1 MKIAKSQLELVILEE
16 AELLIVESFLDK
28 VKEKLPSREDVA
40 DFFDQ
45 LGRTFKKINKG
56 REILVKLS
64 NEESIT
70 EEESE
75 LLMTAIRDMAKII
88 PMAGLIAMPGS
99 PITIPFVV
107 KLAKKYNIDIFPSEF
122 SSEDDEIENK
132 PRHADYEMDGNLAKG
147 SFKLT
152 ETNLRKIVREERDFI
167 LFEDVGKE
175 IEHSVKKI
183 DEGLI
188 SAAALAALAAKAAAL
203 PLGIGMPIAT
213 ALGPIVF
220 LLKLLS
226 WVVLGAQALG
236 ATAALVAAYKFIKFI
251 YTKIMDDREP
261 SDKEIDRI
269 LSNLKNKEDR
279 EKLATLIRDKLSD
292 SEKREM
298 FGQEAKSFVD
308 KIKNLF
314 KRKSK
319 ESEEEIEIEVT

>member
-16 AELLIVESFLDK
+16 AEFLIVESFLDK

-64 NEESIT
+64 NEEGIT
-70 EEESE
+70 EEENE

-152 ETNLRKIVREERDFI
+152 EAKMRQFVQSEIKEVLKELNDPYGDYQRGQQLARTARDVAATTRVVGEVGAEGAGLYMKYREMIQKTPLKAIGLLLKKLIKRPIVALKLISFFRGSQEDGKEVAKRIQDYFEERERGMENFMQKMDDYADNKLSKREARKMKHYIDDNLEEAIKIVVDYYNEETRSDVK
-167 LFEDVGKE
+167 FES
-175 IEHSVKKI
+175 I
-183 DEGLI
+183 
-188 SAAALAALAAKAAAL
+188 
-203 PLGIGMPIAT
+203 
-213 ALGPIVF
+213 
-220 LLKLLS
+220 
-226 WVVLGAQALG
+226 
-236 ATAALVAAYKFIKFI
+236 
-251 YTKIMDDREP
+251 
-261 SDKEIDRI
+261 
-269 LSNLKNKEDR
+269 
-279 EKLATLIRDKLSD
+279 IR
-292 SEKREM
+292 R
-298 FGQEAKSFVD
+298 G
-308 KIKNLF
+308 
-314 KRKSK
+314 
-319 ESEEEIEIEVT
+319 